1 MLSITPNT
9 ASLMYSDL
17 VKSFKFFNVM
27 SDYAYNNPI
36 YSENRFKIAIKEH
49 KLNSAN
55 IINNFVYQVNKESSA
70 SKTIVF
76 IAGKCYPM
84 MAREAAYLRKS
95 GFKTFLISMGNI
107 SNNDAELLADS
118 FDEIIQSCLFFPILG
133 KILKKIN
140 PDFYHVQC
148 WMWNYSLGKFVLENR
163 GKSKVISEFYDVT
176 GMYSERSKLKSAF
189 WNKIVDLDFFCEKFI
204 FEKSDGIIHRYKQ
217 EIFLNYSKKYNRN
230 TNILEFQQY
239 PINFNQQVYNS
250 KKRLVY
256 CGNIIGPKDER
267 HPRKLFPTSGMYDAF
282 EQLISQDFEI
292 YVYLPI
298 STVGIDKY
306 NSWLIDLTKK
316 HPKNF
321 FIYNSLPIQKLIKE
335 ISKYDFGINLSIM
348 DEKKSDL
355 SSLTF
360 NGGMGTKI
368 FTFLE
373 AGLPV
378 LVNKEYSYMSELLE
392 KNNIGMG
399 ISSKDIFKTNRIL
412 SKVDIKYLK
421 SNVKRFYDNN
431 NIWKK
436 GKILKNFYLS
446 LIN

>member
-1 MLSITPNT
+1 
-9 ASLMYSDL
+9 MYRDL

-27 SDYAYNNPI
+27 SDIAYNNPI
-36 YSENRFKIAIKEH
+36 YNEKKFKIAIKEH
-49 KLNSAN
+49 KLNSEDL
-55 IINNFVYQVNKESSA
+55 IDNFIKKVNKESNFN
-70 SKTIVF
+70 KTIVF

-84 MAREAAYLRKS
+84 MARQAAFLRKS

-107 SNNDAELLADS
+107 NDNDAELLVDS
-118 FDEIIQSCLFFPILG
+118 FDEIIHNCLFFPILG

-140 PDFYHVQC
+140 PGFYHVQC
-148 WMWNYSLGKFVLENR
+148 WMWNYTLGKFVLENK

-176 GMYSERSKLKSAF
+176 GMYSKRSKLKLAF

-204 FEKSDGIIHRYKQ
+204 FENSDGIIHRYKQ
-217 EIFLNYSKKYNRN
+217 KIFLEYSKKYNRN
-230 TNILEFQQY
+230 KNILEFQQY
-239 PINFNQQVYNS
+239 PVNFNQQVSKS

-256 CGNIIGPKDER
+256 CGNIIGPKDKR
-267 HPRKLFPTSGMYDAF
+267 HPRKLFPTSGMFDAF
-282 EQLISQDFEI
+282 KQLISQDYEI
-292 YVYLPI
+292 NVYLPI
-298 STVGIDKY
+298 STVGIDKH

-316 HPKNF
+316 YPKNF
-321 FIYNSLPIQKLIKE
+321 FIYNTLPIQKLIKE

-348 DEKKSDL
+348 DKSKSDL
-355 SSLTF
+355 SNLTF
-360 NGGMGTKI
+360 NGGMGTKLY
-368 FTFLE
+368 TFLE

-399 ISSKDIFKTNRIL
+399 ISSEDIIKTNKIL
-412 SKVDIKYLK
+412 RKVDIKNLK
-421 SNVKRFYDNN
+421 SNVKKFYETN

-436 GKILKNFYLS
+436 GEILKEFYVS